1 MRESK
6 KRFIYMIIVGVL
18 VAMMLKVLIPFPEN
32 GLRIQLVSFL
42 ESILIT
48 IFIWEGNL
56 MLDDFLEK
64 RYPWSL
70 KPALRIFVQL
80 PVSTIYSASLMF
92 VTMLLFN
99 AFVCEIP
106 FNERGLFLS
115 ISITIGLLVSLILM
129 AVETG
134 LFFFREWKESLVQVE
149 KYKTESAQANLENLK
164 NQVNPHFLFNNL
176 SVLSSLV
183 YKDQE
188 KAVDFIN
195 QLSKV
200 YRYLLDNKSNEL
212 ISLEEE
218 LKFISSYAYLL
229 NIRYSPNLTIDM
241 QISEDKKKLLL
252 PPLTIQL
259 LLENAIKH
267 NIISNEAPLT
277 ISLKSEDDNL
287 VISNRINLR
296 LSTEPSSKTGLKNIK
311 VRYSYF
317 TNREVMIKEQEE
329 LFVVII
335 PLLTVL

>member
-80 PVSTIYSASLMF
+80 SVITIYSASLMF

-164 NQVNPHFLFNNL
+164 NQVNPHFLFNKL

-200 YRYLLDNKSNEL
+200 YRYLLNNKSNEL

-259 LLENAIKH
+259 LLENVIKH
-267 NIISNEAPLT
+267 NEISSDSPLL
-277 ISLKSEDDNL
+277 IELKSSEKSL
-287 VISNRINLR
+287 VISNKINRRI
-296 LSTEPSSKTGLKNIK
+296 SAEPSSKTGLKNIQK
-311 VRYSYF
+311 RYSYF
-317 TNREVMIKEQEE
+317 TDLPILVNETESIFKVEITIWKEV
-329 LFVVII
+329 
-335 PLLTVL
+335 

>member
-1 MRESK
+1 MHKSK
-6 KRFIYMIIVGVL
+6 KRFIYMVLVGVL
-18 VAMMLKVLIPFPEN
+18 VAFVLKIIIPFPDN
-32 GLRIQLVSFL
+32 GARVQIMGFV
-42 ESILIT
+42 ESILIIT
-48 IFIWEGNL
+48 
-56 MLDDFLEK
+56 
-64 RYPWSL
+64 
-70 KPALRIFVQL
+70 QL
-80 PVSTIYSASLMF
+80 PLSAIYSGTLMF
-92 VTMLLFN
+92 ITMWCFN
-99 AFVCEIP
+99 EYVCEIP

-259 LLENAIKH
+259 LLENVIKH

-296 LSTEPSSKTGLKNIK
+296 LSIEPSSKTGLKNIK
-311 VRYSYF
+311 VRYSY
-317 TNREVMIKEQEE
+317 
-329 LFVVII
+329 
-335 PLLTVL
+335 

>member
-1 MRESK
+1 
-6 KRFIYMIIVGVL
+6 MIIVGVL

-296 LSTEPSSKTGLKNIK
+296 LSIEPSSKTGLKNIK

>member
-1 MRESK
+1 
-6 KRFIYMIIVGVL
+6 
-18 VAMMLKVLIPFPEN
+18 MLKVLIPFPEN
-32 GLRIQLVSFL
+32 GWRVQLGSFI
-42 ESILIT
+42 ESIFIT

-56 MLDDFLEK
+56 RLDDFLEK
-64 RYPWSL
+64 RYPWSSR
-70 KPALRIFVQL
+70 PAFRILVQL

-149 KYKTESAQANLENLK
+149 KYKSESAQANLENLK

-229 NIRYSPNLTIDM
+229 NIRYSPNLIIDM
-241 QISEDKKKLLL
+241 QISEENKKLLL

-267 NIISNEAPLT
+267 NVISNEAPLN
-277 ISLKSEDDNL
+277 ISLKSDGDNL
-287 VISNRINLR
+287 IISNKINQR
-296 LSTEPSSKTGLKNIK
+296 LSKEPSSKTGLKNIK

-317 TNREVMIKEQEE
+317 TDREVMINDQNE
-329 LFVVII
+329 LFEVTI
-335 PLLTVL
+335 PLLTIV

>member
-1 MRESK
+1 
-6 KRFIYMIIVGVL
+6 MIIVGVL

>member
-6 KRFIYMIIVGVL
+6 KRFIYMVIVGIL

-32 GLRIQLVSFL
+32 GWRVQLGSFL

-56 MLDDFLEK
+56 ILDDFLEK

-70 KPALRIFVQL
+70 RPALRILVQL

-99 AFVCEIP
+99 AYVCEIP

-149 KYKTESAQANLENLK
+149 KYKSESAQANLENLK

-229 NIRYSPNLTIDM
+229 NIRYSPNLIIDM
-241 QISEDKKKLLL
+241 QISEENKKLLL

-267 NIISNEAPLT
+267 NVISNEAPLT
-277 ISLKSEDDNL
+277 ISLKSDGDKL
-287 VISNRINLR
+287 VISNRINQR
-296 LSTEPSSKTGLKNIK
+296 LSKEPSSKTGLKNIQ

-317 TNREVMIKEQEE
+317 TDREVMIKDQDE
-329 LFVVII
+329 LFVVTI
-335 PLLTVL
+335 PLLTVA

>member
-1 MRESK
+1 
-6 KRFIYMIIVGVL
+6 MIIVGVL

-335 PLLTVL
+335 PLLTVV

>member
-296 LSTEPSSKTGLKNIK
+296 LSIEPSSKTGLKNIK

-335 PLLTVL
+335 PLLTVV